1 MVMSDHWVARL
12 LSHLCH
18 VYRLLSDPS
27 DDGSSSFTTYGR
39 VMVSTLLCSAKSHAG
54 DGSWPRKNYL
64 PKTSNANIP
73 SDGNTGEQFD
83 QAMSLDE
90 ADAILAKF
98 GYSEQTESEA
108 LKLAA

>member
-12 LSHLCH
+12 LSHLYH
-18 VYRLLSDPS
+18 GYRLLSDPS
-27 DDGSSSFTTYGR
+27 GGGSSSFTTYGR

-73 SDGNTGEQFD
+73 SDGNTGGSEFEM
-83 QAMSLDE
+83 AMSVAE
-90 ADAILAKF
+90 ADAILVKF
-98 GYSEQTESEA
+98 GTTNAEPA
-108 LKLAA
+108 MAIAA